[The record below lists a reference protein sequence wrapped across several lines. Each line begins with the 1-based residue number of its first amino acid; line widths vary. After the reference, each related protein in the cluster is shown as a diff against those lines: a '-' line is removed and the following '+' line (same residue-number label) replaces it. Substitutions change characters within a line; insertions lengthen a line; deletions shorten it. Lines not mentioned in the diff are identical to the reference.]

1 MVWRSRFL
9 SRLLF
14 LGGALLLAKGSF
26 SVYPFLFPESQAAE
40 VSAAIDATPV
50 GSRFKPGAAL
60 FDLSLPRQDARF
72 TVVEGTT
79 NAALRK
85 GPGHLEGSPLPGAPG
100 NSVIAGH
107 RDTHFRVLKDVLI
120 GDEIRVDWE
129 NEAFTYRIFDVRI
142 VSPRDTQVL
151 RAQTGQTITLITC
164 YPFYFLG
171 PAPMRYVVHA
181 RLASR

>member
-40 VSAAIDATPV
+40 VFALDATPV
-50 GSRFKPGAAL
+50 GTRFKPGVAL
-60 FDLSLPRQDARF
+60 FDLSLPRQNARF

-107 RDTHFRVLKDVLI
+107 RDTHFRVLKNVLI
-120 GDEIRVDWE
+120 GDEIRIDRE
-129 NEAFTYRIFDVRI
+129 NKAFTYRIFDVRV
-142 VSPRDTQVL
+142 VSPRDTEVL

-164 YPFYFLG
+164 YPFYILG

-181 RLASR
+181 RLASH

>member
-1 MVWRSRFL
+1 MCVDRVRH
-9 SRLLF
+9 
-14 LGGALLLAKGSF
+14 
-26 SVYPFLFPESQAAE
+26 EQ
-40 VSAAIDATPV
+40 PV
-50 GSRFKPGAAL
+50 GL
-60 FDLSLPRQDARF
+60 
-72 TVVEGTT
+72 
-79 NAALRK
+79 
-85 GPGHLEGSPLPGAPG
+85 
-100 NSVIAGH
+100 
-107 RDTHFRVLKDVLI
+107 VLADVLI